1 MGWRRR
7 AGRWLCSGGGR
18 LLRSLYVFGR
28 LEFKCQLELELETNL
43 RCETRLT
50 ALPCGT
56 EVAARLAGVDVREG
70 AWRCCRVGAG
80 VLCVS
85 ELEVGEGGA

>member
-1 MGWRRR
+1 MEVKKGE
-7 AGRWLCSGGGR
+7 
-18 LLRSLYVFGR
+18 VVMFGR
-28 LEFKCQLELELETNL
+28 GEVTSKSVCVWEFVCQLELELETNL
-43 RCETRLT
+43 RCETRGRT